1 MSSTHVLDAP
11 ADAVTRP
18 ATATA
23 NHALCPDGSP
33 RPRLKAIIIHLALSL
48 LVACVIPAILF
59 YVTLVTINVWAA
71 LVAALAWSYSAIGW
85 RMATKRRASGL
96 LFLTVTVMTIRTF
109 VALGSGDTTLYFL
122 QPILTDAFLATVF
135 FVSLATARPVVARL
149 AGDFYPMDKDIAK
162 RPRIQRLFWHLTLMW
177 ALLALGKA
185 TSDAVAARVA
195 VPRDVRVVQERV
207 HGLHQPAGHRHHGH
221 GCVPRRAQGRA
232 SHACLT
238 GMPSDA
244 ARQRFRSVARGKP
257 AEMTSPFYTDA
268 TSDNRGQSHEGNDS

>member
-11 ADAVTRP
+11 ADAVTRQP
-18 ATATA
+18 ATA
-23 NHALCPDGSP
+23 NHALCLDGSP
-33 RPRLKAIIIHLALSL
+33 RPRLKAIIVHLAVSL

-59 YVTLVTINVWAA
+59 YVTLVAINVWAA

-149 AGDFYPMDKDIAK
+149 AGDFYPMDKDVAK

-185 TSDAVAARVA
+185 TLTLWLLQSQSLETFVLFKSVSMVSINLLAIATTVT
-195 VPRDVRVVQERV
+195 
-207 HGLHQPAGHRHHGH
+207 
-221 GCVPRRAQGRA
+221 A
-232 SHACLT
+232 S
-238 GMPSDA
+238 
-244 ARQRFRSVARGKP
+244 FFVARKEGLLTP
-257 AEMTSPFYTDA
+257 A
-268 TSDNRGQSHEGNDS
+268 